1 VNTIAAL
8 VIVCFLIGIARAWEL
23 IGGPSIGLAR
33 EVTALV
39 GSNRRSTTGDSA
51 DEEPPNAGWV
61 TVPGV
66 TSMGRIRHQAIGR
79 DRAIPA
85 RWQ

>member
-39 GSNRRSTTGDSA
+39 RSNRRSTTGNSA
-51 DEEPPNAGWV
+51 DEEQP
-61 TVPGV
+61 
-66 TSMGRIRHQAIGR
+66 
-79 DRAIPA
+79 
-85 RWQ
+85 